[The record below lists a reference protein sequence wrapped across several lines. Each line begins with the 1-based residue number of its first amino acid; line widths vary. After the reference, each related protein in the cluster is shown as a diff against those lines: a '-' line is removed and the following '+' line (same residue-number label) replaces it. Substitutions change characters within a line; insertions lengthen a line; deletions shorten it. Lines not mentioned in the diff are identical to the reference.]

1 MLDILDSGGRL
12 TLDDFLV
19 VLCDLTGASHFFDGG
34 RLGQVEADVLLI
46 TDDIFNDTLKV
57 LDLLEKQG
65 HVELVVGL
73 LPRFVDFA
81 ALLPV
86 QLHAGQRL
94 DPVPGA
100 VAYVLQEVE
109 VVFPNLAPVVTV
121 VEGALAHHQL
131 VTVLIK

>member
-1 MLDILDSGGRL
+1 
-12 TLDDFLV
+12 
-19 VLCDLTGASHFFDGG
+19 
-34 RLGQVEADVLLI
+34 
-46 TDDIFNDTLKV
+46 V
-57 LDLLEKQG
+57 LDLLEEQG

-73 LPRFVDFA
+73 LPRLVDFA

-100 VAYVLQEVE
+100 VAHVLQEVE
-109 VVFPNLAPVVTV
+109 VVFPHLAPVVAV

-131 VTVLIK
+131 VTVLVEVRQEEAQYGHYNAEQSPDVREHLVNLADCPVECNDFS